1 MTTECHDTE
10 PCYLVVATTAGEAPA
25 LACQIEQLGV
35 SVSMQSTHTLPQ
47 LSALRDSLTGLPNH
61 HGMVEFFHCQ
71 VAGSSLYHAM
81 IYVHLER
88 LEAIHASLGR
98 AAGDQV
104 ICQAAE
110 RLGQFV
116 GKDGGL
122 GRCSDDEFALLLPVL
137 GPYQG
142 AAMVA
147 SQVADALSLPYQIQ
161 GRPLRVP
168 ATIGI
173 SLYPEDATSAEQ
185 LMQLADKAAQHVSW
199 DDEPYTFYRQEMSAN
214 ISRRM
219 DLESALW
226 QAVSKGDLCLYYQ
239 PKVALDSGELAGVE
253 ALLRWPRTDGDYVS
267 PDEFVPLLEDIGLIN
282 TVGAYV
288 LEQACRDYNHWRAQ
302 GRQPVPIAVNLA
314 ANQLR
319 HQGLPDILRHTLQNY
334 AMPAGAIELEITE
347 SSAMADPERALVTLN
362 FLRDCGVSLTMDDFG
377 TGYSSLSYLQRLP
390 ISQLKID
397 KSFLHDIPADSANT
411 ALVDAILAMCGA
423 LNLKVVAEGVETREQ
438 ANFLLS
444 RGCSYGQGFLFGK
457 AIPASEL
464 FLRLEALADN
474 ENGVACRTS

>member
-1 MTTECHDTE
+1 MTTACHGTE
-10 PCYLVVATTAGEAPA
+10 PCYLVVATTTGEAPA
-25 LACQIEQLGV
+25 LASQIEQLGV
-35 SVSMQSTHTLPQ
+35 SVSLQMTHPDAQ
-47 LSALRDSLTGLPNH
+47 ASALLDGLTGLPNH
-61 HGMVEFFHCQ
+61 PGMVAFFHRH
-71 VAGSSLYHAM
+71 VAGSALYHAM

-88 LEAIHASLGR
+88 LESVNASLGR
-98 AAGDQV
+98 VAGDQV

-116 GKDGGL
+116 GKEGGL

-147 SQVADALSLPYQIQ
+147 ARVAEALGLPYHVQ

-168 ATIGI
+168 ASIGI
-173 SLYPEDATSAEQ
+173 ALYPDDATNAEQ

-199 DDEPYTFYRQEMSAN
+199 DDEPYTFYRREMSAN

-239 PKVALDSGELAGVE
+239 PKVALDTGRLVGVE

-288 LEQACRDYNHWRAQ
+288 LEQACRDFNLWRQQ

-314 ANQLR
+314 THQLR
-319 HQGLPDILRHTLQNY
+319 HQGLPDLVRHTLQNY

-347 SSAMADPERALVTLN
+347 SGAMADPERALVTLKY
-362 FLRDCGVSLTMDDFG
+362 LRDCGVSLTMDDFG

-397 KSFLHDIPADSANT
+397 KSFLPGIPVDSANT
-411 ALVDAILAMCGA
+411 ALVEAILAMCGA
-423 LNLKVVAEGVETREQ
+423 LNLKVVAEGVENREQ

-457 AIPASEL
+457 AMPANEL
-464 FLRLEALADN
+464 LLQLDPWREDESA
-474 ENGVACRTS
+474 GG